1 MCVDSVLLGM
11 NCRSYKGSKLG
22 SFGAITLERLGV
34 QRPKFCTWLDMVGAQ
49 LFTKFRIGAAW
60 ERGKSL

>member
-1 MCVDSVLLGM
+1 
-11 NCRSYKGSKLG
+11 LG

-60 ERGKSL
+60 ERGKSLWLPIKFPYGKFRSCFASS